1 VKQKRVVALQYEQ
14 QKDLAPR
21 VVAKGAGEVAEA
33 ILRLARQADVSVHQD
48 EELVNALMKLELGSV
63 IPEEL
68 YAVVAE
74 VLAVVYQQR
83 NPS

>member
-1 VKQKRVVALQYEQ
+1 VKLKRVVALQYEQ

-48 EELVNALMKLELGSV
+48 EELVNALMKLELGAV

-74 VLAVVYQQR
+74 VLAVVYQKR

>member
-1 VKQKRVVALQYEQ
+1 VKPKRVVALQYKQ

-48 EELVNALMKLELGSV
+48 EELVNALMKLELGAV

-68 YAVVAE
+68 YTVVAE
-74 VLAVVYQQR
+74 VLAVVYQKR